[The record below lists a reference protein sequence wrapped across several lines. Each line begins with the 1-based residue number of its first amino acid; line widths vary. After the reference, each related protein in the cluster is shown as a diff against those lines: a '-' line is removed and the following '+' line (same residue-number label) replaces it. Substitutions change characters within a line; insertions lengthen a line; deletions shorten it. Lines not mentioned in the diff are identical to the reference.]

1 MVALAEEC
9 RPMGVLAAVSR
20 CPAVLAAAREA
31 VGHPMA
37 AVRAEEAINAA

>member
-1 MVALAEEC
+1 
-9 RPMGVLAAVSR
+9 
-20 CPAVLAAAREA
+20 LAAAREA